1 MNRNYWMTAMLSI
14 LLAAC
19 GGPAQDEGGDPAADA
34 ASGEGATSPGP
45 EATADAADPEP
56 QTGTASGQ
64 SADGV
69 SGAATADSA
78 QIVPGLTMR
87 VLQPGS
93 GETAEPGQVA
103 VVHYTGWLYD
113 PNEPDNRGTKFDS
126 SVDRGQPFDFPIGQ
140 GAVIEGWDRGVA
152 GMQIGEVRELTIAP
166 ELAYGERGA
175 GGVIPPGATL
185 VFEVE
190 LLDVRDAGA

>member
-1 MNRNYWMTAMLSI
+1 MNRNSFMAALVSL

-19 GGPAQDEGGDPAADA
+19 GDPAQDGGEEAASDA
-34 ASGEGATSPGP
+34 EPGRAASNPQVPEDTASGEPSPAGGA
-45 EATADAADPEP
+45 
-56 QTGTASGQ
+56 
-64 SADGV
+64 
-69 SGAATADSA
+69 SGAAPGEST
-78 QIVPGLTMR
+78 QLVPGLTMR
-87 VLQPGS
+87 VLQAGS
-93 GETAEPGQVA
+93 GETAEPGQLA

-113 PNEPDNRGTKFDS
+113 PESNDNRGTKFDS
-126 SVDRGQPFDFPIGQ
+126 SVDRGEPFEFPLGG

-152 GMQIGEVRELTIAP
+152 GMQVGEVRELTIAP

-190 LLDVRDAGA
+190 LLDVRG

>member
-1 MNRNYWMTAMLSI
+1 MFKRNNWTVAILAA

-19 GGPAQDEGGDPAADA
+19 SGPADNAGGEPPSDA
-34 ASGEGATSPGP
+34 AAPAETAGADLQANHASSAAEPQVTG
-45 EATADAADPEP
+45 EAT
-56 QTGTASGQ
+56 G
-64 SADGV
+64 ADGV
-69 SGAATADSA
+69 SGAAVEST

-87 VLQPGS
+87 VLRAGD
-93 GETAEPGQVA
+93 GATAEPGQVA

-113 PNEPDNRGTKFDS
+113 TGEPDNRGTKFDS
-126 SVDRGQPFDFPIGQ
+126 SVDRGQPFEFPLGQ
-140 GAVIEGWDRGVA
+140 GAVIQGWDRGVA
-152 GMQIGEVRELTIAP
+152 GMQVGEVRELTIAP

-190 LLDVRDAGA
+190 LLDVRGGAS